1 MPKRDTI
8 VAFPEI
14 AAVTATARGKQT
26 KGLEHVQKFLN
37 RFGYLAEMEICEA
50 GVLDGM
56 TSTMLRRY
64 QSQHGLRE
72 TGQFDAATRDSMT
85 TPRCAMRDMNN
96 GVAFATTCSW
106 NRCNFTFAF
115 DIGTNDIQ
123 VGGEFQAVRNAFAT
137 WASVVNFTFTEV
149 AANANPDILIGWRP
163 ANDADLN
170 MVGGTLAHA
179 DFPPG

>member
-14 AAVTATARGKQT
+14 AAVTATTRGKQT

-115 DIGTNDIQ
+115 DVTNDISA
-123 VGGEFQAVRNAFAT
+123 GEFQSVRNA
-137 WASVVNFTFTEV
+137 
-149 AANANPDILIGWRP
+149 LRP
-163 ANDADLN
+163 GERRELH
-170 MVGGTLAHA
+170 VH
-179 DFPPG
+179 